1 MAVDRKAPLMLSGV
15 SCGFSVE
22 RVTVRAGDGN
32 LTRTIS
38 LGIRQNRATMG
49 LTWQFNCPLLTV
61 TDPFTGS
68 NGPLMAH

>member
-38 LGIRQNRATMG
+38 LGIRQNRATI
-49 LTWQFNCPLLTV
+49 
-61 TDPFTGS
+61 
-68 NGPLMAH
+68 GPDLAV